1 MMIFAIIA
9 YVAFGSL
16 CVYFVLSG
24 VKKVKDIK
32 KEQESSVNLKDKNV
46 SE

>member
-24 VKKVKDIK
+24 IKKVKDIK

>member
-24 VKKVKDIK
+24 IKKVKDIK
-32 KEQESSVNLKDKNV
+32 KEQESYVNLKDKNV